1 MREEG
6 GLAAAMALTD
16 EAIGKLKEMILS
28 GQIQPGE
35 KLPVEKALAE
45 KLGLSRS
52 SLREAVRAL
61 TMLGVLKTRRGDGT
75 YVTSLEPELLLAS
88 TGIALDLL
96 QGNTLVELIEVRRL
110 LEPGATALATARIGD
125 ADLARL
131 EDCMERIDNARDIN
145 DLVEADDEFHAV
157 IAHAAENSTLA
168 SLLGNLSGRTLRA
181 RHWRGLTDEAVIER
195 TKAGHHSIYRAIRG
209 KDPEQA
215 RAAAAMHIHE
225 TETWFREFEVK
236 QADASPEPEIA

>member
-1 MREEG
+1 
-6 GLAAAMALTD
+6 MALTD
-16 EAIGKLKEMILS
+16 EAIRKLKEMILS
-28 GQIQPGE
+28 GQVRPGE

-75 YVTSLEPELLLAS
+75 YVTSLEPGLLLES

-96 QGNTLVELIEVRRL
+96 QGNTLVELIEVRRI

-125 ADLARL
+125 GDLARL
-131 EDCMERIDNARDIN
+131 EGCMERIDNARDI
-145 DLVEADDEFHAV
+145 DCLVEADDEFHAV
-157 IAHAAENSTLA
+157 IAHAAGNSTLA
-168 SLLGNLSGRTLRA
+168 SLLGNLSGKTLRA

-195 TKAGHHSIYRAIRG
+195 TKAGHHSIYRAIRS

-215 RAAAAMHIHE
+215 RAAATMHIHE
-225 TETWFREFEVK
+225 TEAWFRK
-236 QADASPEPEIA
+236 LQAGEADGSLEPEIA